1 MDSRAK
7 GDPRGE
13 FPRNLS
19 SAEDNA
25 NEIPLAGAEIKR
37 DAGLLIHAIYNFL
50 SRTIGS
56 ATATRS
62 NYSTKFINGR
72 GNSCSRVPERAIST
86 RFVFQQFANRILTSS
101 SIPWRLPR
109 TYRDRSSFATRG
121 IESDLQGLRYTPA
134 VLTAAI
140 SGSNGSSGLGLF
152 TFS

>member
-72 GNSCSRVPERAIST
+72 GNSCSRVLLRPFLGGCQELIVIVLHLR
-86 RFVFQQFANRILTSS
+86 
-101 SIPWRLPR
+101 
-109 TYRDRSSFATRG
+109 
-121 IESDLQGLRYTPA
+121 SDLWLERVVWAGVVHLLLNY
-134 VLTAAI
+134 
-140 SGSNGSSGLGLF
+140 GEH
-152 TFS
+152 